1 MRSSPEIGLN
11 LCRQNEGLEQDA
23 LAMQVKQAR
32 LQQEAKIL
40 SERLHAVLKDRCV
53 RKSGF
58 DAETPI
64 DKTLNY
70 LQGVITVSH
79 HCVTFCMQC
88 GDPRRVDVNNGLEA
102 DICAAVLGCCQMTL
116 LNLFCTNC
124 KLHLSCKRYNISLPT
139 ILYCR

>member
-1 MRSSPEIGLN
+1 MQSSPEIGLN

-53 RKSGF
+53 RRSGF

-79 HCVTFCMQC
+79 CCSTFCMQC
-88 GDPRRVDVNNGLEA
+88 GDREWVESDKGLEA
-102 DICAAVLGCCQMTL
+102 DICVAL
-116 LNLFCTNC
+116 L
-124 KLHLSCKRYNISLPT
+124 
-139 ILYCR
+139 